1 MSEQMTYI
9 IGNSIWRHFY
19 EIFKLFFSPIRNYI
33 FAGAYTPWVY
43 GPLDCRGSQ
52 HMPLYHLVII
62 ALIQGITEFLPV
74 SSSGH
79 LILLPGLTGLTDQG
93 PVIDVAA
100 HVGTLLA
107 VIVYF
112 WSDVRHILQGVPQ
125 VLRGKFD
132 TPSARLLIAMSL
144 ATLPVMVLGLILKLT
159 GLSDALRS
167 ITVIGWS
174 MLVFGILLYWMDQ
187 RAQTTRQLQDLTLR
201 DAWILGLWQALA
213 LIPGTSRSG
222 ITITGALNAGFTR
235 KEAARIAMLM
245 SIPTIIASGA
255 LTSLDLIGGTV
266 PLRDTSIVVALSFA
280 AALLAL
286 SLMMR
291 LLNSLTYTPYV
302 VYRIGLGLTLL
313 TIGYSGG
320 LGS

>member
-1 MSEQMTYI
+1 
-9 IGNSIWRHFY
+9 
-19 EIFKLFFSPIRNYI
+19 
-33 FAGAYTPWVY
+33 
-43 GPLDCRGSQ
+43 
-52 HMPLYHLVII
+52 MPLYHLVII

-125 VLRGKFD
+125 VVRGQFD
-132 TPSARLLIAMSL
+132 TPSARLFIAISL

-201 DAWILGLWQALA
+201 DAWILGLWQTLA